1 MEIHASKR
9 KHGSSRIQ
17 YLRPL
22 RTSQLCTS
30 MKSVMRSTLAT
41 GMALFMCGRTES
53 LKLSPAAWCSSA
65 SPVCVLTASTSCGG
79 AMKRNPQVPRDASF
93 LGDSYLSLPANSS
106 PSIQNPLRFV
116 VELTLNSVFTVA
128 CSF

>member
-22 RTSQLCTS
+22 RTSQLCTL

-93 LGDSYLSLPANSS
+93 FEAILIYPCLPIVLQPFRTPQICCRIDAHHALSP
-106 PSIQNPLRFV
+106 
-116 VELTLNSVFTVA
+116 
-128 CSF
+128 